1 MSATVLDADSTS
13 SGFRLVRGLRIGLM
27 PALLVLALVVFS
39 LLSDQFLN
47 PSNLKDIVVNSG
59 DLAMLAAGMTLV
71 ILLGGIDI
79 SAGPM
84 LGVIAWIIASAM
96 GAGIDPLLVVG
107 LAMLGGITLGLVNGS
122 IVVFG
127 RVAPIIATLGTAAIF
142 QSVLFVLW
150 ASRDRFSEP
159 VLPIFSGVTVGGFP
173 ILIIPVLIVYATLA
187 YVLKRRR
194 FGLHIYAVGNDA
206 EGARLLGVSPNKVL
220 LLAYALMGALTGLGA
235 LFFIGRVGVVQANS
249 GVDMSIAAIAAVV
262 VGGTSIL
269 GGQGGVIRTLGGLLF
284 IAVLQNG
291 VVLAGVPSLW
301 TGAIVGVAVALAVS
315 VDVVTGRFIDRKTGV
330 AK

>member
-1 MSATVLDADSTS
+1 MSTATAIAPQQDSSLRTI
-13 SGFRLVRGLRIGLM
+13 RLIRAGLM
-27 PALLVLALVVFS
+27 PVLLIAALVVFS
-39 LLSDQFLN
+39 LLSSQFLN
-47 PSNLKDIVVNSG
+47 PSNLKDIIVNSG
-59 DLAMLAAGMTLV
+59 DLAMLAAGMTIV

-84 LGVIAWIIASAM
+84 LGVIAWVIATMMA
-96 GAGIDPLLVVG
+96 AGTSPLLVVASALIAG
-107 LAMLGGITLGLVNGS
+107 VTLGLLNGS

-127 RVAPIIATLGTAAIF
+127 RVAPIIATLGTSAIF

-150 ASRDRFSEP
+150 AKKDRFSSP
-159 VLPIFSGVTVGGFP
+159 VLPIFSGQTLGGFP
-173 ILIIPVLIVYATLA
+173 ILIIPILLVFIALA

-194 FGLHIYAVGNDA
+194 FGLHIYAVGNDP
-206 EGARLLGVSPNKVL
+206 EGARLLGVSANKVTMM
-220 LLAYALMGALTGLGA
+220 AYALMGALTGLGS
-235 LFFIGRVGVVQANS
+235 LFYIGRVGVVQAAS
-249 GVDMSIAAIAAVV
+249 GADMSIAAIAAVV

-269 GGQGGVIRTLGGLLF
+269 GGQGGIIRTLGGLLF

-301 TGAIVGVAVALAVS
+301 TGAIVGIAVALAVS
-315 VDVVTGRFIDRKTGV
+315 VDVVTGRIIDKRTGV